1 MFDRAIE
8 MTNDELDFRLQQ
20 SEPTTDGVDGP
31 SIPLAVLEQTVEMG
45 HLGFARVDVSSGT
58 FLAANSLFGAIIGY
72 SVDELVGSRISF
84 RALTHPDDLGRCTA
98 ELQRLLGGEIECF
111 TIEKRCIR
119 KDRSVLPVRVT
130 ATALQRA
137 ADNGA
142 VQTVGI
148 IVAAAAWGFAGP
160 PRRDPG
166 DPHGASFWTHDFPSR
181 TGNCSDSFK
190 ALLGRP
196 VDGPVPSLREC
207 MAQVH
212 PEDRLR
218 VVEDVRRVKK
228 GLFHSSEFRFHR
240 PNGELRWVCQS
251 VTPVIDSVGEVV
263 GVVAGCLDITDAKR
277 FARQTPAANTVRAVK
292 QHVDLNWDQP
302 LSVTDLAEVAGVNTR
317 TLFKH
322 FKQDCGFTPQEY
334 IKRVRLNH
342 ARALLQMA
350 DRSTTVLGIALK
362 CCFQNQGHFARD
374 YRLAFGERPS
384 DTLERAR
391 RLAVEI

>member
-1 MFDRAIE
+1 LRSGPAAAA
-8 MTNDELDFRLQQ
+8 
-20 SEPTTDGVDGP
+20 VDGP
-31 SIPLAVLEQTVEMG
+31 LIPLAVLKQTVEMCQ
-45 HLGFARVDVSSGT
+45 LGFATIDVSCGT
-58 FLAANSLFGAIIGY
+58 LLTANSPFGAMIGY

-84 RALTHPDDLGRCTA
+84 RDLTHPDDLERCTA
-98 ELQRLLGGEIECF
+98 ELQRLLRGEIETF
-111 TIEKRCIR
+111 TVEKRCIR
-119 KDRSVLPVRVT
+119 KDRSVVPVRVT
-130 ATALQRA
+130 ATALERA
-137 ADNGA
+137 AGHGA
-142 VQTVGI
+142 VLTVGI
-148 IVAAAAWGFAGP
+148 IIAPAILGFAGVL
-160 PRRDPG
+160 PRYPG
-166 DPHGASFWTHDFPSR
+166 DSHGASFWTRDFPSR
-181 TGNCSDSFK
+181 TGNCSDGFK

-196 VDGPVPSLREC
+196 VDGPAPSFREC

-212 PEDRLR
+212 PEDRMR
-218 VVEDVRRVKK
+218 VLEDVRRVTK
-228 GLFHSSEFRFHR
+228 GLFHSSEFRIHR
-240 PNGELRWVCQS
+240 LNGELRWVCQS
-251 VTPVIDSVGEVV
+251 VTPVVDSVGEVV

-292 QHVDLNWDQP
+292 QHVDLNWDRP

-342 ARALLQMA
+342 ARAMLQMA

-391 RLAVEI
+391 RMVVEA